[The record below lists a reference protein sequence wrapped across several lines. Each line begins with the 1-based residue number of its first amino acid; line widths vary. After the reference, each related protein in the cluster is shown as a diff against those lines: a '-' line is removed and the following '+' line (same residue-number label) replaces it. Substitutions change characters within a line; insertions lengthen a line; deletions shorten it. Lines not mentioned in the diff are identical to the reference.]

1 MQHYTAERIIK
12 TKYKR
17 TKVVNYRQQND
28 NLNTLETCTFLD
40 CDQYRMNH
48 DGHIDITRRKCA
60 LGIQYRHESK
70 EDIAGFI
77 SKLVARPECRM
88 IYQHKGMLLQNL
100 HHRYLY
106 ILIKLPHLSD
116 LEQKIPSFPNCDN
129 YGSLTTSN
137 PDPLL
142 DDTPTNDNELHR
154 AICNT
159 FKIDYFQEM
168 DTIIKLQN
176 RLECKI
182 NHTLPALLPN
192 KLNTTKQGPATSGEG
207 IRNKR
212 AIPTLAI
219 IQGIAAIGGMMI
231 QGINA
236 LVDAKRASL
245 FNNAI
250 KLTKENFQITHDRL
264 ITLENRTAMMAKAII
279 LILKDFKQQIN
290 NTNDRLNRQYQMM
303 TRAHER
309 YNRLFRQTHKTF
321 QIHHLALL
329 MVKDYIMILVGTLQR
344 IHRQYVRYESA
355 LDDTLIGIEHLNSG
369 YLTHRILDPKIL
381 AKYLEAIEDDLE
393 EIAPAFEPVF
403 MTVYQYYGNLLIS
416 FTNIIDDLL
425 LQLLILIKLKVQV
438 PMSLFSIEMAPVPL
452 DAETYLGE
460 KREYTQIIPETEL
473 IALTENNYI
482 PLTQPQISL
491 CAKIGY
497 MYYCEYAHLLKKC
510 TEHTCM
516 SAIYYDQGSDIKV
529 KQCKTIVTFD
539 TIPESKI
546 LDAGD
551 LLTLL
556 NLQKPWTIACKD
568 ISRVFEIEY
577 STYRILNRSELC
589 ECSLTTGNYFL
600 SYMNIN
606 CGNAPEARDGYFTTY
621 YSFNKIVLDIITE
634 KFDIQVDENTRNQA
648 TLLHDDIPGYDL
660 PTIDFVQTTTD
671 QDKDVSIL
679 EEDNLQIYAY
689 LSNVLVH
696 MIDNQ
701 QTAIFKSNQDFNRN
715 KEKISQYLKYAEN
728 WQVASVIC
736 SYTAMACDVLLIV
749 AMIVFLLKYC
759 KTMQVMLA
767 AFLQTNT
774 KNTRI
779 QSAQADLIGRTYPPL
794 FTINI
799 PKEEEIMDDLR
810 EITAMEYV
818 VQVIMIIV
826 CIAIVLIIMYFCC
839 TKCRHTHTIFQ
850 YCFPFL
856 PISHIVHTSRCADLF
871 VEVTNVT
878 KGNEVWAHFVSTGY
892 FPTHIQLLRPIQKE
906 DVQIETICCIF
917 KWIRINWSSIDIT
930 GISGTMITMP
940 DTAYVSIF
948 MDNDL
953 THITEDHFEIKLIA
967 RLLDQMHVIQ
977 PPVFPLRYND
987 ALPSASQFPEHLHSL
1002 LTHS

>member
-1 MQHYTAERIIK
+1 
-12 TKYKR
+12 
-17 TKVVNYRQQND
+17 
-28 NLNTLETCTFLD
+28 
-40 CDQYRMNH
+40 
-48 DGHIDITRRKCA
+48 
-60 LGIQYRHESK
+60 
-70 EDIAGFI
+70 
-77 SKLVARPECRM
+77 M

-100 HHRYLY
+100 HRRYLY
-106 ILIKLPHLSD
+106 IVIKLPHLSD
-116 LEQKIPSFPNCDN
+116 LEQRIPNFPNCDN
-129 YGSLTTSN
+129 YGSLTASN

-142 DDTPTNDNELHR
+142 DDTPTNDNELHQV
-154 AICNT
+154 ICNT
-159 FKIDYFQEM
+159 FKINYFQEM
-168 DTIIKLQN
+168 DTIIKLRN

-192 KLNTTKQGPATSGEG
+192 KINITEQGPATSGEG

-219 IQGIAAIGGMMI
+219 IPGIAAIGGMMI
-231 QGINA
+231 KGINA

-250 KLTKENFQITHDRL
+250 KLVNENVQITHDQL

-279 LILKDFKQQIN
+279 SILKDFKQQIN
-290 NTNDRLNRQYQMM
+290 NANDRLNRQYRMM

-329 MVKDYIMILVGTLQR
+329 MVKDYITILVGTLQR
-344 IHRQYVRYESA
+344 IHRQYIRHKSA
-355 LDDTLIGIEHLNSG
+355 LGDTLIGIEHLNSG
-369 YLTHRILDPKIL
+369 YLTHRILDSKIL

-393 EIAPAFEPVF
+393 ETAPEFEPVF
-403 MTVYQYYGNLLIS
+403 TNVYQYYDNSLIS
-416 FTNIIDDLL
+416 FTNTIDDLL
-425 LQLLILIKLKVQV
+425 LQLPILIKLKVQV
-438 PMSLFSIEMAPVPL
+438 PMSLFSIKTAPVPL

-473 IALTENNYI
+473 IALTKSNYI
-482 PLTQPQISL
+482 PLKQAQISL

-516 SAIYYDQGSDIKV
+516 SAICYDQGSDIKT

-546 LDAGD
+546 LDTGN
-551 LLTLL
+551 LLILS
-556 NLQKPWTIACKD
+556 NLQKPCTIACKD

-589 ECSLTTGNYFL
+589 EFSLTAGNYLL
-600 SYMNIN
+600 SYTNIN
-606 CGNAPEARDGYFTTY
+606 CGNAPEARDGYFTIY
-621 YSFNKIVLDIITE
+621 YSFNKIVLDVITE

-648 TLLHDDIPGYDL
+648 TLLRNDIPGYDL

-679 EEDNLQIYAY
+679 EEDNLQIYAH
-689 LSNVLVH
+689 LDNVLVH
-696 MIDNQ
+696 MTDNQ
-701 QTAIFKSNQDFNRN
+701 QTAIFKSNQDFNKN
-715 KEKISQYLKYAEN
+715 KEKISQYIKYTEN

-736 SYTAMACDVLLIV
+736 SYMAMACDVLLIV
-749 AMIVFLLKYC
+749 PMIIFLLKYC
-759 KTMQVMLA
+759 KTMQAMLT
-767 AFLQTNT
+767 AFLQINT
-774 KNTRI
+774 KNTGI
-779 QSAQADLIGRTYPPL
+779 QSVQADQIDITYPPL
-794 FTINI
+794 FTLNL

-826 CIAIVLIIMYFCC
+826 YIAIVLIIMYFCC
-839 TKCRHTHTIFQ
+839 MKCRHTRTIFK

-856 PISHIVHTSRCADLF
+856 PISRIVRKSRHSDLF

-878 KGNEVWAHFVSTGY
+878 KGNGIWAHFVSTGC
-892 FPTHIQLLRPIQKE
+892 FPTQIQLSRPIQKD

-917 KWIRINWSSIDIT
+917 KRIRINWSSINVT
-930 GISGTMITMP
+930 GISRTMITMP
-940 DTAYVSIF
+940 DMAYVSIF
-948 MDNDL
+948 TDNNL
-953 THITEDHFEIKLIA
+953 THITEDHFKIKLIA
-967 RLLDQMHVIQ
+967 RLLDQMYVIQ
-977 PPVFPLRYND
+977 PPMFLPRYDD
-987 ALPSASQFPEHLHSL
+987 AAPSAPQFPEHLHSL